1 MNGYLD
7 NKAVYKGEVNT
18 FSDMTDEQFE
28 TFFAPHKEAGM
39 QAGIRIH
46 QMQIPY
52 TFTKTRENKPSTDWD
67 GFIRGLRDIE
77 FSGVINFEE
86 SPVVSSFPTEMKKDV
101 LAFIAKIGSFF
112 LNQISFTKESLC

>member
-7 NKAVYKGEVNT
+7 NKAIYKGEVNT

-28 TFFAPHKEAGM
+28 TFFAPHKEAGK

-67 GFIRGLRDIE
+67 GFIKGLKDIE
-77 FSGVINFEE
+77 FTGVINFVTIVQLQHTHFCNIHE
-86 SPVVSSFPTEMKKDV
+86 
-101 LAFIAKIGSFF
+101 KIC
-112 LNQISFTKESLC
+112 FTCSL